1 MMKTIV
7 CFGDSNTFGSH
18 PLGGRHP
25 YEQRWTGRLQQM
37 LGDAFRVIEE
47 GLGGRTT
54 VFEDEIELGRC
65 GRTAL
70 PICLGT
76 HKPIDLLVI
85 MLGTND
91 LKARLNLTDWDLGRG
106 MQELIRDVKTYPF
119 QPAYPSPQILLVSP
133 IEIAHGVSRTFGC
146 FSEDAAERSGRFAA
160 IYEQVAREEGAHFLN
175 AAAYAGPSRED
186 RLHMDGEG
194 HAALAEALA
203 KKVREILG

>member
-1 MMKTIV
+1 MKTIV

-25 YEQRWTGRLQQM
+25 YEDRWTGRLQGL
-37 LGDAFRVIEE
+37 LGGGYRVIEE

-54 VFEDEIELGRC
+54 VFEDEIEQGRC

-76 HKPIDLLVI
+76 HKPFDLLVI

-91 LKARLNLTDWDLGRG
+91 LKARFNLPEWDLAHAMR
-106 MQELIRDVKTYPF
+106 ELLRMVKAYPF
-119 QPAYPSPQILLVSP
+119 APEFPEPQVLVVSP
-133 IEIAHGVSRTFGC
+133 IEIAPGVSKTFGC
-146 FSEDAAERSGRFAA
+146 FAEDAAERSRRFAA
-160 IYEQVAREEGAHFLN
+160 IYEPVAMDAGGHFMD
-175 AAAYAGPSRED
+175 AAAFAGPSQED
-186 RLHMDGEG
+186 RLHMDRTG

-203 KKVREILG
+203 AKIREILG